1 MSQCNIDSIGQYY
14 TSHPDQHT
22 FLKPWLQCCL
32 MDSLT
37 TFGYDDLKHLHKAF
51 AGTDFSAC
59 VDMQYS
65 QQRTL
70 DADNTTLRPSSCS
83 LTQTVNGDYQTL
95 KDGTT
100 MKDVVVDNIIVRK

>member
-1 MSQCNIDSIGQYY
+1 
-14 TSHPDQHT
+14 
-22 FLKPWLQCCL
+22 

-70 DADNTTLRPSSCS
+70 DADNTLRPSSCS